1 MHMKAIIPLLSAAY
15 LVVASAGAQNLLIN
29 GDFNSPNGSD
39 APDSWSLWPYGGGWA
54 NHQNDAHTFD
64 GSFYMAVG
72 GGNAGSSGGG
82 LFQIVGALAETT
94 YTLSVESGVDA
105 WWWPQGEMRLFFLDA
120 SNNTLADNRLDV
132 TTAITGYDTGLPWNL
147 YTLTAT
153 APEGTTQ
160 AKIEFASQSGTGTV
174 FFDNAVFTAVP
185 EPGALALLAVGSA
198 FLFRRSRHS

>member
-1 MHMKAIIPLLSAAY
+1 MNMKAIITLLSSAY
-15 LVVASAGAQNLLIN
+15 LVVASAEAQNLLIN
-29 GDFNSPNGSD
+29 GDFNSPNSAA

-54 NHQNDAHTFD
+54 NHQSDGHSFD

-72 GGNAGSSGGG
+72 GGNSGSSGGG
-82 LFQIVGALAETT
+82 LFQNVSATAGNS

-132 TTAITGYDTGLPWNL
+132 TTAISGYDTGLPWTL

-153 APEGTTQ
+153 APLGTTQ

-174 FFDNAVFTAVP
+174 WFDNAMFTAVP

-198 FLFRRSRHS
+198 FLFRRTRHS